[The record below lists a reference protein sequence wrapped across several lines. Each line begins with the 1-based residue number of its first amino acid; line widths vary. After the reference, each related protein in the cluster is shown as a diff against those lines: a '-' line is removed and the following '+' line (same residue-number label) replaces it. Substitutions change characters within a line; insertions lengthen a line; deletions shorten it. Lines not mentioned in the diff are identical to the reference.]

1 MFSVPDLSLSR
12 WWEFTV
18 RTWNERTFEVRGTD
32 RTQDPERE
40 HKIKSTPNQETAGC
54 FGAVEPNA
62 RRRKEREMSV
72 RRPRDGEIS
81 HQQGTLRVRSEER
94 KEPQVGRLQL
104 FGHEPYD
111 SVQLLALLS
120 I

>member
-1 MFSVPDLSLSR
+1 
-12 WWEFTV
+12 
-18 RTWNERTFEVRGTD
+18 
-32 RTQDPERE
+32 
-40 HKIKSTPNQETAGC
+40 
-54 FGAVEPNA
+54 
-62 RRRKEREMSV
+62 MSV

-120 I
+120 TGDTMDLITHSSDQFVCSSLPSIWVEALSFKS